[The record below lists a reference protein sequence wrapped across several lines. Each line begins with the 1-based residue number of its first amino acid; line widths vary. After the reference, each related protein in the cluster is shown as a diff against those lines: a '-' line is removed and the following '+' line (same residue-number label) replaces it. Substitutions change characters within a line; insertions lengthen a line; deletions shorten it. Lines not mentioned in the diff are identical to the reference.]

1 MTKELSLS
9 GDVFSIPMDDYIRQ
23 NRYDI
28 VPDLPE
34 KSQQETETSY
44 LDAFT
49 STKLP
54 TRIGASAVMYAD
66 SMFNSEDY
74 RPDPTFDPVKVFN
87 EGGHTEEEMP
97 VISKMDNW
105 MQYNT

>member
-28 VPDLPE
+28 IPDLPE

-44 LDAFT
+44 LDAFA

-54 TRIGASAVMYAD
+54 TRIGASAVILALFL
-66 SMFNSEDY
+66 SVASVCALPFLIIL
-74 RPDPTFDPVKVFN
+74 KLL
-87 EGGHTEEEMP
+87 G
-97 VISKMDNW
+97 
-105 MQYNT
+105 